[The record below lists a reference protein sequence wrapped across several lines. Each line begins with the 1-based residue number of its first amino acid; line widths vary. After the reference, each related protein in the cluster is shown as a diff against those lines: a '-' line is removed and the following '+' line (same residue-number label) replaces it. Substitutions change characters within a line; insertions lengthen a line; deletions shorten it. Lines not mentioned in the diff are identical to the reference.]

1 MVAHAR
7 SYNLVMW
14 MDELA
19 YFAFGMLMIG
29 TKGASPEN
37 VSKYLELAKE
47 ITFIIIPLC
56 CIFMLSSY
64 DLIGKAYVFA
74 QNTIISKMINVY
86 LR

>member
-1 MVAHAR
+1 
-7 SYNLVMW
+7 
-14 MDELA
+14 
-19 YFAFGMLMIG
+19 MLIIG

-37 VSKYLELAKE
+37 VNKCLELAKE

-56 CIFMLSSY
+56 CIFLLSSY

-74 QNTIISKMINVY
+74 QNTIVNKMIDVY